1 MADFWQQLINGILL
15 GGMYA
20 LMALGLTLMFGVMKI
35 ANFAY
40 GTLYMVGGYVAY
52 VASMWFGLGF
62 FPALAVTFIVMFGF
76 GAALEVSAFSPV
88 RESEERTIVL
98 GLGLLLLGRG
108 LVIRAFG
115 SQTFYLN
122 LPVNGRINWGSL
134 VLSQE
139 RLFTFGMAVVLVV
152 AVWLLISRTRVGSI
166 VRAVSDNAER
176 ALTLGISRKRVY
188 LTVFGLSTG
197 LAAVAASLLS
207 VSFGI
212 VPTTDNRA
220 LITSFTII
228 ILGGMGSTTGALV
241 GGLLIGLVQTLGT
254 QYLSQTYTP
263 AYPYVLLLLIL
274 LIRPQG
280 LFGRKERVT

>member
-52 VASMWFGLGF
+52 VASMWLGLGF
-62 FPALAVTFIVMFGF
+62 FPALAVTFVVMFGF
-76 GAALEVSAFSPV
+76 GAALEVSTFAPV
-88 RESEERTIVL
+88 RESEERTIIL

-108 LVIRAFG
+108 LIIRAFG

-122 LPVNGRINWGSL
+122 LPVHGRINWGSL
-134 VLSQE
+134 VLSQQ
-139 RLFTFGMAVVLVV
+139 RLFTFGMAVILVV

-188 LTVFGLSTG
+188 LTVFGFSTG
-197 LAAVAASLLS
+197 LAAIAASLLS

-228 ILGGMGSTTGALV
+228 ILGGMGSTAGALV

-274 LIRPQG
+274 LIRPEG